1 MYAPCWVQPSGGRAR
16 GSPLHECANLPG
28 FDRTPLHG
36 SGALPRKECMVSAVV
51 TPQLPPPPDHSPF
64 REGPFKLA
72 MGLQPLDLQD
82 WIEPDVRLADELAE
96 KERLLRDRHQEVF
109 AALPEAL
116 AGSVEVLELLAEH
129 LPKRFPTL
137 YKREGDILHNLVT
150 QQTWD
155 LSQDVLQPLDLAGRL
170 VQEDLCLMQQ
180 DLKAGVYRLVGASLC
195 FPTRWRLAEKL
206 GKPLNVIHAPIP
218 GYEEQL
224 AATMDRYFERIKV
237 DKPVWRINWSLID
250 DPTLFQPTGHGR
262 QGLNP
267 AITPE
272 NAGEKLWLRM
282 ERQTLRRLPRTHDI
296 LFTIRVHV
304 RPLRE
309 LAAHPERAAMLAVAM
324 RTMPEPMRLYKSL
337 PPFFDAV
344 LAWLDRVAALERTA

>member
-1 MYAPCWVQPSGGRAR
+1 
-16 GSPLHECANLPG
+16 
-28 FDRTPLHG
+28 
-36 SGALPRKECMVSAVV
+36 MVSALV
-51 TPQLPPPPDHSPF
+51 TPPLPPLPDYSPF

-96 KERLLRDRHQEVF
+96 KERLLRERHQEVF
-109 AALPEAL
+109 AALPEAM

-129 LPKRFPTL
+129 LPTRFPTL
-137 YKREGDILHNLVT
+137 YKREGNILHNLVT
-150 QQTWD
+150 QQSGD
-155 LSQDVLQPLDLAGRL
+155 LLQNALHPLDVAGRL

-180 DLKAGVYRLVGASLC
+180 DARAQVYCLVGASLC
-195 FPTRWRLAEKL
+195 FPTRWRLLEKL
-206 GKPLNVIHAPIP
+206 GKPLNTIHDPIP
-218 GYEEQL
+218 GYAEQL
-224 AATMDRYFERIKV
+224 ASTMDRYFERIKV

-262 QGLNP
+262 KGLNLD
-267 AITPE
+267 ITCE

-282 ERQTLRRLPRTHDI
+282 ERQTLRRLPLTQDI

-309 LAAHPERAAMLAVAM
+309 LAARPERAAALAATM
-324 RTMPEPMRLYKSL
+324 RTMPEPMRIYKSL

-344 LAWLDRVAALERTA
+344 LAWLDRVAVSERKA